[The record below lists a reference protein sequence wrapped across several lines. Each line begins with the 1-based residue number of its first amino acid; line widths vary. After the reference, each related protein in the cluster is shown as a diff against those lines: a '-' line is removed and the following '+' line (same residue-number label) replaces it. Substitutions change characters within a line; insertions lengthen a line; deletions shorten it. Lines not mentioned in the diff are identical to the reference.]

1 MKLRREEAPVKRSDS
16 RTSLYTK
23 VMTRDMMRLLRSE
36 PGVSYLL
43 IDDTERAMCFTKAQV
58 NRLQAGALRPIRVQS
73 RQFEGRE
80 GKMKV
85 YFSYD
90 PAYWIRSDEIRAKRK
105 DYRK

>member
-1 MKLRREEAPVKRSDS
+1 MKLRREDAPVKHSRS
-16 RTSLYTK
+16 RVSLYDRI
-23 VMTRDMMRLLRSE
+23 MTADMLRLLRSE

-43 IDDTERAMCFTKAQV
+43 TDDTERAMSFTKAQV

>member
-23 VMTRDMMRLLRSE
+23 VMTRDMMRLLRSD
-36 PGVSYLL
+36 PGAAYL
-43 IDDTERAMCFTKAQV
+43 IEDDTGRPMSFTKAQV

-73 RQFEGRE
+73 RKFEGRE

-90 PAYWIRSDEIRAKRK
+90 PAYWSRSDEIRAKRK

>member
-1 MKLRREEAPVKRSDS
+1 
-16 RTSLYTK
+16 
-23 VMTRDMMRLLRSE
+23 MTRDMMRLLRSE

-58 NRLQAGALRPIRVQS
+58 NRLQAGAPRPIRVQS
-73 RQFEGRE
+73 RQLEGRE